1 MNFESPR
8 LPATETATLSS
19 RRSWRLMSCSRAPC
33 TSSTGSASGCVRII
47 GYSMYSNASTV
58 SFFESVPTRQRSA
71 FSAHFPMSMPQT
83 NGLAAMAGS
92 RESTVE
98 RSAAVAIGEK
108 CFPINTLGAVCAECQ
123 TPSATARRQG
133 LAAAASAGVWLA
145 WRAATLAGMSSDR
158 LIVLLPCHS
167 LHDFPTWLD
176 EQEADALLTAWTA
189 AWHPELLAATGS
201 VPAWASVDLPAP
213 DLGAGV
219 GIVPDAWDDRFAAQ
233 ADLVAPTAGRWVRGV
248 RDRHGLV
255 AAAARLLGRD
265 DVAAGSAVPAEI
277 AEDFHALGLAVLL
290 AELLAERMRSSAGLS
305 DTAFSAAAV
314 AAARAAVAGDAA
326 AARSGL
332 RECFGFLEA
341 TRAHYY
347 PVDVWL
353 LDIVLLAETT
363 LGPGLDREL
372 AAPVPFALV
381 ATGDLVDR
389 LAARNA
395 AAVARIRE
403 RCAAGTLEPAGG
415 RDDDRPLD
423 QFTPEEMVTS
433 FDRGQ
438 AAWQE
443 HVGTKPV
450 TFARQSG
457 GTSHLLPQLL
467 HGLGYSGVVWPLFD
481 GTGLPH
487 PGGGRIRWEAAGGAA
502 VDGVAATPLDARRAQ
517 TILGLAEKIGDCMDH
532 EHTAVLMFAHH
543 AGTASPWFEC
553 LRRIGGSS
561 TVLGTFV
568 TPAEFFRRTSGA
580 GMDASFEPDA
590 FPVGLPAE
598 GTGQSTGA
606 DLITE
611 RVVAARAEA
620 VRLAASREPA
630 RAALPGALSPGN
642 PAAPPTADMRRPVRG
657 RLFGLLPR
665 RRALDDELVLEH
677 AWLRVQVHRRT
688 GGLLSL
694 RRPADRG
701 NRLSQR
707 LAVKTTR
714 PAPPV
719 GHAWESPADR
729 AIYSTMEADSVSRL
743 TDANGQEVIESRGR
757 FLDERHG
764 EVGTFTQAITLVPDA
779 AVAVMDIAVRPAA
792 SFSGPLFEHHA
803 ACRFAWN
810 ENDDADVRRSLHTQ
824 SVVTERA
831 RFTAP
836 WFLEVES
843 AAAPREAA
851 GRISILTGG
860 LPWHVRSSPHMLDSI
875 LPVSSSADGSQPCR
889 LAIGIGLER
898 PWEWALALLAG
909 LPLGGVLADPFARAV
924 SGNVRLTVAGVQH
937 ERGRLA
943 AVRIGLLESA
953 GRAGEVSVEWAA
965 DIAAVRGCDP
975 LGLPGAAAD
984 DVGIAGRTMR
994 LALAR
999 YQWRHLEVE
1008 FQG

>member
-1 MNFESPR
+1 
-8 LPATETATLSS
+8 
-19 RRSWRLMSCSRAPC
+19 
-33 TSSTGSASGCVRII
+33 
-47 GYSMYSNASTV
+47 
-58 SFFESVPTRQRSA
+58 
-71 FSAHFPMSMPQT
+71 
-83 NGLAAMAGS
+83 
-92 RESTVE
+92 
-98 RSAAVAIGEK
+98 
-108 CFPINTLGAVCAECQ
+108 
-123 TPSATARRQG
+123 
-133 LAAAASAGVWLA
+133 
-145 WRAATLAGMSSDR
+145 MSSDR

-176 EQEADALLTAWTA
+176 EHEADSLLRAWTA
-189 AWHPELLAATGS
+189 AWHPALIAATGS

-219 GIVPDAWDDRFAAQ
+219 GIVPEPWDDRFAAQ
-233 ADLVAPTAGRWVRGV
+233 ADLVAPAAGRWVRGV
-248 RDRHGLV
+248 GDRDGMV
-255 AAAARLLGRD
+255 AAAGRLLGHD
-265 DVAAGSAVPAEI
+265 DVATGAGLPAGD

-305 DTAFSAAAV
+305 DGAFSAAAV

-326 AARSGL
+326 AARAGL
-332 RECFGFLEA
+332 RECFGVLEA

-372 AAPVPFALV
+372 SAPVPFALV

-395 AAVARIRE
+395 AAIARIRE

-415 RDDDRPLD
+415 RDDDRPVD
-423 QFTPEEMVTS
+423 QFTPEELAAS
-433 FDRGQ
+433 FDRGR
-438 AAWQE
+438 AAWRE
-443 HVGTKPV
+443 HVGAQPV

-457 GTSHLLPQLL
+457 GGSPLLPQLL
-467 HGLGYSGVVWPLFD
+467 HGLGYAGIVWPLFD
-481 GTGLPH
+481 GTVLPD
-487 PGGGRIRWEAAGGAA
+487 PGGGRIRWESVGGDA
-502 VDGVAATPLDARRAQ
+502 VDGVAGTPLDARRAQ
-517 TILGLAEKIGDCMDH
+517 TILGLAEKIGDRMDH

-543 AGTASPWFEC
+543 AGTASPWFES
-553 LRRIGGSS
+553 LRRIGAQS
-561 TVLGTFV
+561 TALGTFV

-580 GMDASFEPDA
+580 GVDVSLEPDA

-598 GTGQSTGA
+598 GTAQSTAA
-606 DLITE
+606 DLVTE
-611 RVVAARAEA
+611 HVAAARAEA

-630 RAALPGALSPGN
+630 RAALVGMGSASS
-642 PAAPPTADMRRPVRG
+642 PAAPAPGDRRRPERG

-665 RRALDDELVLEH
+665 RGPQEDALVLEH
-677 AWLRVQVHRRT
+677 EWLRVQVHRRT

-694 RRPADRG
+694 RRPNDRE

-707 LAVKTTR
+707 LAIKTTR
-714 PAPPV
+714 PAPAV
-719 GHAWESPADR
+719 GQPWESAADR
-729 AIYSTMEADSVSRL
+729 AVYSTMEADSVTRV
-743 TDANGQEVIESRGR
+743 TDGNGQETIVSQGR
-757 FLDERHG
+757 FLDERRR
-764 EVGTFTQAITLVPDA
+764 EVGTFIQTIALVPGA
-779 AVAVMDIAVRPAA
+779 AVAVIDIDARPAPPLA
-792 SFSGPLFEHHA
+792 GPLLEHHA

-836 WFLEVES
+836 WFLEIES
-843 AAAPREAA
+843 TVAPREAS
-851 GRISILTGG
+851 GRVAILTGG

-875 LPVSSSADGSQPCR
+875 LPASSSAAGAPPCR
-889 LAIGIGLER
+889 IALGVGLER

-909 LPLGGVLADPFARAV
+909 LPLGGVGADPFARDV
-924 SGNVRLTVAGVQH
+924 SGNVRLTVAGVRH
-937 ERGRLA
+937 EGGRLA

-965 DIAAVRGCDP
+965 AIAAVRGCDP

-984 DVGIAGRTMR
+984 DVGIDGRTMR

-999 YQWRHLEVE
+999 YQWRQLEVE